1 MLSVDSILEKIKQQC
16 TAVWLDRTIWKDPKQ
31 SWGLKM
37 MRTSLQIWWASGQAC
52 IALKMSLRADHDLAN
67 AATQSATDGCSMVIA
82 RGSHL
87 RYSNITCD
95 WFKNYG
101 WIYIY
106 IYFMCVCVCTK
117 LLAASAV
124 FVHVLFDIWCILYCT
139 HTRMCR
145 LSSTQGRSLPECSAV
160 DKLSF
165 KWSSTANR
173 ARQNLRKWLCN
184 QPLLT
189 PFPLPLSL
197 PAITTVNKHTCFI
210 ATKCY

>member
-106 IYFMCVCVCTK
+106 IYYVYVCVYQTFSC
-117 LLAASAV
+117 LCCFRACIIWHM
-124 FVHVLFDIWCILYCT
+124 VHPVLHT
-139 HTRMCR
+139 HTNVQTFFNTRSLFAR
-145 LSSTQGRSLPECSAV
+145 VLSS
-160 DKLSF
+160 
-165 KWSSTANR
+165 
-173 ARQNLRKWLCN
+173 RQIVFQMELY
-184 QPLLT
+184 
-189 PFPLPLSL
+189 S
-197 PAITTVNKHTCFI
+197 
-210 ATKCY
+210 